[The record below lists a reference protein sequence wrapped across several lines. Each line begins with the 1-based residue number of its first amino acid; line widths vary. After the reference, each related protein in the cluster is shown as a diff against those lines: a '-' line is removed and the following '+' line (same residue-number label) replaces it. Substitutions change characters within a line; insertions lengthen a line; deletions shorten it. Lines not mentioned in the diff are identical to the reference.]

1 MTAKKTAVPE
11 PVEEPVEVEDA
22 PPAEPK
28 MLDIIVRDTPL
39 RVFADARDDFEI
51 LDEVQ
56 RIEEGDIVR
65 LTVLMRR
72 MMPESDRAKALDLA
86 RSDNGRVTLDAAL
99 ALMGDVFKG
108 MNNPN

>member
-51 LDEVQ
+51 LDDVRQ
-56 RIEEGDIVR
+56 IEKGDIAC
-65 LTVLMRR
+65 LTELMRR

-99 ALMGDVFKG
+99 DLMGDVFKG